1 MTDWPCHIRLQKNS
15 MTHRLLC
22 TKLNDGIS
30 CALSPNHNIHGG
42 KWCLSAMVNMSF
54 EVKKCWK
61 CIFQGSGDPIG
72 DHHGGISPDTDLT
85 NSKETLWE
93 KTALDKSAWIKAYI
107 NIFIR
112 IKGFHGITNLWRDL
126 SSRRRL
132 KLTHCLVESIE
143 TKGSSTNF
151 TSSNIELI

>member
-1 MTDWPCHIRLQKNS
+1 MMGFRVLYHQTIIFTGENGVYQRCSICPLKSKSVGNAFFRDLETQ
-15 MTHRLLC
+15 
-22 TKLNDGIS
+22 IS
-30 CALSPNHNIHGG
+30 KSP
-42 KWCLSAMVNMSF
+42 
-54 EVKKCWK
+54 
-61 CIFQGSGDPIG
+61 PIG

-112 IKGFHGITNLWRDL
+112 TKGFYGITNLWRDL
-126 SSRRRL
+126 SSKRRL